1 MTVIRPGKRPVED
14 FGFAQPKL
22 PTHLMIAQYIRQS
35 TDGQIQNNKS
45 SAVMQDKRLRQYLIS
60 LGWREDLILKFD
72 QDQAVSGTKGI
83 EEREGMSLL
92 ARMLDKG
99 QIGAIGCYSES
110 RLFRDLTRVYSSTFV
125 QLCHVH
131 KIPVITKNRVYWTGN
146 DQERDALNDALNRAA
161 RELQDIKDRLL
172 PAKLRT
178 IEEDISHGGHC
189 LPIGFVLTREE
200 IEEERIRKYYLPYEP
215 HARLIRWLFKRY
227 HQLDGN
233 LGRLLHELQV
243 TNFAFPA
250 FVGVGKP
257 HVALKKA
264 EDGSYPLRTRHG
276 LVGLLSNVAYIGW
289 YVYNGW
295 VISKE
300 AHEAIVPM
308 DDFLYAYN
316 RLSTV
321 TLEGEPNKNKPP
333 LNRRSYRT
341 ERKGLLEGVLQS
353 NGSSAYILMDKGV
366 YLTGKRSSYA
376 GDSTEINVPIVL
388 LDRDFSVAIRFLL
401 GELEKRHQE
410 GLRDNLYDR
419 LTAAQEEKTAQAASY
434 AQAIANIDTGIQE
447 WELLK
452 RTAMKQ
458 QSEPDVAEAIQQLKK
473 LRADKAALEAR
484 EKQAGSEQTTL
495 KKCMGLLDLALH
507 GWNELSFETK
517 RQFIRLMVRVVDIR
531 EASPHIL
538 KLDISLHEPFAY
550 SLDGYIFRHKGA
562 KNPWTEEEL
571 TELRRLYPRADR
583 IDLVKALEHRS
594 WEAIIA
600 QAGLMKLKRLRPR
613 IKNDTGI
620 HDALAYADAKVM
632 QSLGMDTNILPWEQ
646 DTQEDPVIAV
656 GSEYIPLQILL
667 TSEEVQYK
675 AGLGPVEEPGPPP
688 EPEEWEWSGQAPPP
702 EPDMEAWPEQE
713 PPPEPEDDDE
723 GASTPR
729 DWPLG
734 YILVKRAITL
744 PNKEFSSTTSQRAVA
759 EFSSGL

>member
-22 PTHLMIAQYIRQS
+22 PTHLKIAQYIRQS

-45 SAVMQDKRLRQYLIS
+45 SAVMQDKKLRQYLIT
-60 LGWREDLILKFD
+60 LGWREDLIIKFD

-92 ARMLDKG
+92 ARMLDRG
-99 QIGAIGCYSES
+99 QIGAVACFSES
-110 RLFRDLTRVYSSTFV
+110 RLFRDLTRVYSSTFTD
-125 QLCHVH
+125 LCSTHG
-131 KIPVITKNRVYWTGN
+131 IPLLTKNRIYWLPQ
-146 DQERDALNDALNRAA
+146 DRDALNDALDRAA
-161 RELQDIKDRLL
+161 RELEDIKQRLL
-172 PAKLRT
+172 PAKMRT

-189 LPIGFVLTREE
+189 LPVGFVLTGEE
-200 IEEERIRKYYLPYEP
+200 TEEERIRKYYLPYEP

-243 TNFAFPA
+243 MNFAFPA

-316 RLSTV
+316 RLSPV
-321 TLEGEPNKNKPP
+321 TLEGEPNENKPP

-341 ERKGLLEGVLQS
+341 ERRGLLENILRS
-353 NGSSAYILMDKGV
+353 NGSPAYILMDKGV
-366 YLTGKRSSYA
+366 YITGKRSNYD
-376 GDSTEINVPIVL
+376 GDSTEINIPIKL
-388 LDRDFSVAIRFLL
+388 MDRDFSVTIRYLL
-401 GELEKRHQE
+401 TELEKRHQE

-419 LTAAQEEKTAQAASY
+419 LTAAQEEITAQTASY
-434 AQAIANIDTGIQE
+434 MQAIANIDTGIAQ
-447 WELLK
+447 WELAK
-452 RTAMKQ
+452 RVAM
-458 QSEPDVAEAIQQLKK
+458 EELEEHGVREATQQLKK
-473 LRADKAALEAR
+473 LRADKAALEAK
-484 EKQAGSEQTTL
+484 EKQADSE
-495 KKCMGLLDLALH
+495 KKELAKAKSLLDVALYR
-507 GWNELSFETK
+507 WNSLSFEEK
-517 RQFIRLMVRVVDIR
+517 QRFVKLLVRVVDIQ
-531 EASPHIL
+531 EESPHVL
-538 KLDISLHEPFAY
+538 KMNIRLNEPFAY
-550 SLDGYIFRHKGA
+550 SLDGYVFRHKGA
-562 KNPWTEEEL
+562 RNPWTEKEL

-583 IDLVKALEHRS
+583 IDLVKALPQRS

-620 HDALAYADAKVM
+620 HDALAYTDAKLM
-632 QSLGMDTNILPWEQ
+632 QSLGMDTTIVPWEQ
-646 DTQEDPVIAV
+646 DTQEEPMIPV
-656 GSEYIPLQILL
+656 GPEYVSLHTLL
-667 TSEEVQYK
+667 TDEEVQNK
-675 AGLGPVEEPGPPP
+675 AGLGPIQEPVPAP
-688 EPEEWEWSGQAPPP
+688 EPEMEEWLEQVPPP
-702 EPDMEAWPEQE
+702 DY
-713 PPPEPEDDDE
+713 D
-723 GASTPR
+723 GTPR
-729 DWPLG
+729 DWQLG
-734 YILVKRAITL
+734 YVLVKREISL
-744 PNKEFSSTTSQRAVA
+744 PNKDFSGTSSQRAVA